1 MPPGAAPP
9 RPHVTAPKAR
19 RLALGKLSPDVFPIY
34 FNNAADSERLA
45 RPRILFDDRASR
57 ICWSTAEL
65 IGDSFAPSEESGLPF

>member
-1 MPPGAAPP
+1 
-9 RPHVTAPKAR
+9 
-19 RLALGKLSPDVFPIY
+19 VFPIY

-65 IGDSFAPSEESGLPF
+65 IGDIFAPSEESGLPF